1 MHFKIKTISA
11 SVAAAALLAATLTG
25 CTGFADYSRDLTIVT
40 HDSAVFSK
48 AQLAE
53 FKKETG
59 ITVKQVKAGDA
70 GAMTNKLVLTKSQP
84 IGDLVYGIDNT
95 FAGVAT
101 DNNLI
106 DGDLRPIDFGDVC
119 MNYDKF
125 WFAKNETPAPTSIKD
140 LTKPEFRNLTV
151 IENPTTSSTGL
162 AFLAATV
169 SVFGA
174 NGWEQYWRA
183 LKANGV
189 KVDAGW
195 EDAYFTDFSGS
206 SGKGAYPIVLS
217 YSSSPAYEVRDDG
230 QSQTTSILDGCYRQ
244 TEYAGVLKKAKNK
257 DGAAKFI
264 DYMLTPSFQKSLPTS
279 MYVYPVLAGVK
290 LPTEWAKFATVSDNP
305 VGGELNVNVS
315 RKEWFDKWA
324 AIFSEN

>member
-1 MHFKIKTISA
+1 MHINFKRLTTTIA
-11 SVAAAALLAATLTG
+11 TAALIASSLAG
-25 CTGFADYSRDLTIVT
+25 CSTIADYSRELTIVT

-48 AQLAE
+48 QQLAE

-59 ITVKQVKAGDA
+59 ITVTQVKAGDA

-101 DNNLI
+101 DNKII
-106 DGDLRPIDFGDVC
+106 DGELRAIDFADVC

-125 WFAKNETPAPTSIKD
+125 WFSNKKTAAPTSIKD
-140 LTKPEFRNLTV
+140 LTKPEFKNLTV

-162 AFLAATV
+162 SFLAATV

-174 NGWEQYWRA
+174 DGWQEYWQA
-183 LKANGV
+183 LKSNGV
-189 KVDAGW
+189 KVTAGW

-217 YSSSPAYEVRDDG
+217 YSSSPAYEVRADG
-230 QSQTTSILDGCYRQ
+230 QSQTASLLDACYRQ
-244 TEYAGVLKKAKNK
+244 TEFAGVLANAKNK
-257 DGAAKFI
+257 SGAAKFI
-264 DYMLTPSFQKSLPTS
+264 DFMLTPAFQKALPTS
-279 MYVYPVLAGVK
+279 MYVYPVLAGVT
-290 LPTEWAKFATVSDNP
+290 LPTEWARFATVSDNP

-315 RKEWFDKWA
+315 RKDWFTKWS
-324 AIFSEN
+324 AIYN